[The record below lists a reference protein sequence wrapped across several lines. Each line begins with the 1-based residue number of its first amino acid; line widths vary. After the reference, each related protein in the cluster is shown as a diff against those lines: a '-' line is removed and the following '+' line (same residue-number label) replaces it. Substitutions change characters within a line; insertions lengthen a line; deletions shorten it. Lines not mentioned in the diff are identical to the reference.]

1 MKKILS
7 ITIISA
13 LSLVL
18 SSGCASKTEAKP
30 AAKPAYVDAKVSK
43 DALYV
48 DLSNKQILNVIK
60 KAGEKTDWRITEF
73 KMNEVIAEKTTDGDT
88 VSTNILFSDGH
99 IEFSNPD
106 VSSELREAV
115 EEECKNISS
124 TH

>member
-115 EEECKNISS
+115 EEEYKNISS

>member
-30 AAKPAYVDAKVSK
+30 AAKPTYVDAKVSK

-48 DLSNKQILNVIK
+48 DLNNKQILNVIK
-60 KAGEKTDWRITEF
+60 KAGEETNWRITEF
-73 KMNEVIAEKTTDGDT
+73 KMNEVIAEKTTDGNT
-88 VSTNILFSDGH
+88 VSSNILFSDGH
-99 IEFSNPD
+99 IEFSNPEITSD
-106 VSSELREAV
+106 LREAV
-115 EEECKNISS
+115 EKGCKNISS